1 MFARKGLGK
10 IMTSQIVSVDNAGS
24 RPRPTKLHAW
34 YTVGLLTV
42 LFVLSFIDRSILA
55 LLAEPV
61 GQSLGLADRQLAL
74 LLGFGFAVV
83 YSFGGLPLAQ
93 LVDTRDRR
101 LVVAVGVAVWSL
113 ATVLSAFAV
122 DFWSLLILRCGV
134 ALGEAVLTPAAVSLI
149 ADLFTKERRSLPM
162 SVYLSVGS
170 FMSIGSYTLGAMAY
184 DLAAGVSSATGL
196 EPWQLTFVL
205 VGLPGLVL
213 ALVFFSTAA
222 NPPRGESLAIGQDDS
237 SWSAFFSY
245 IRQRGMFFVPLLTA
259 AGVYSFFALAVV
271 TWLPTLLVREE
282 GLSLSRAGYLLGWI
296 GIPAALIGN
305 FLWPQVAMKIDAKWP
320 KRGAVTVLMI
330 AGCAVGPAFAAGISS
345 GGVGLYVCLAIGIL
359 FGSAFAVMP
368 PIAYQQFGPIRM
380 RARLAAVNLLV
391 IALLGYGLGPLVAVE
406 LGALIRGGEHS
417 LGVGLVWLSLLTTPF
432 LILLTFLATRQSRFA
447 EDQD

>member
-24 RPRPTKLHAW
+24 TPRPTKLHAW

-42 LFVLSFIDRSILA
+42 LFVLSFVDRSILA

-74 LLGFGFAVV
+74 LIGFGFALV

-101 LVVAVGVAVWSL
+101 LVVAAGVGVWSL

-149 ADLFTKERRSLPM
+149 ADLFTKEKRSLPM

-170 FMSIGSYTLGAMAY
+170 FMSIGSYTVGAMAY
-184 DLAAGVSSATGL
+184 DLAAGVSHATGL

-205 VGLPGLVL
+205 VGLPGLGL
-213 ALVFFSTAA
+213 AVVFLLTAA
-222 NPPRGESLAIGQDDS
+222 NPPRVVSLAIGQVDS
-237 SWSAFFSY
+237 SWRAFFGY
-245 IRQRGMFFVPLLTA
+245 IWQRASFFVPLLTA

-271 TWLPTLLVREE
+271 IWLPTFLVREG
-282 GLSLSRAGYLLGWI
+282 GLSLSSAGYVLGWI

-305 FLWPQVAMKIDAKWP
+305 FMWPQVAIAIDKKWP
-320 KRGAVTVLMI
+320 KRGAVTVLLI
-330 AGCAVGPAFAAGISS
+330 AGCAVGPAFATGIFS
-345 GGVGLYVCLAIGIL
+345 GGTLLYVCLAIGIV
-359 FGSAFAVMP
+359 FGSAFGVIP
-368 PIAYQQFGPIRM
+368 PIAYQQFGPVRM

-391 IALLGYGLGPLVAVE
+391 IAMLGYGLGPLVAVE
-406 LGALIRGGEHS
+406 LGALIKRGEHS
-417 LGVGLVWLSLLTTPF
+417 LGAGLAWLSVLTTPF
-432 LILLTFLATRQSRFA
+432 LIALTLLAIRQSGLA
-447 EDQD
+447 EDQE